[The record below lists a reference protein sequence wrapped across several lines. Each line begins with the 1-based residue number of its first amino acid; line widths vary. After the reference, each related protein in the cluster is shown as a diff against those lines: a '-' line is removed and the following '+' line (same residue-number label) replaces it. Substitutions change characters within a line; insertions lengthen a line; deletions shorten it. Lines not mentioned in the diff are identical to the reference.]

1 MANRT
6 VGRDDGG
13 TWSGTRGGSGWRSC
27 ASAGL
32 VRRWYAT
39 TRTRVLV
46 SMRKT
51 TEKRVAFGVR
61 REMEQRSNQ
70 ETHVMH
76 VVFHPLA

>member
-1 MANRT
+1 
-6 VGRDDGG
+6 
-13 TWSGTRGGSGWRSC
+13 
-27 ASAGL
+27 
-32 VRRWYAT
+32 
-39 TRTRVLV
+39 
-46 SMRKT
+46 MRKT